1 MKMNDDLRYHWG
13 GLLKPIFPDESY
25 FKVDNKASDFKVRIS
40 WKIGTG
46 SDRPNKISKIITV
59 LIPAEVADDY
69 SNKNETQQQSDD
81 TNLQDFVS
89 NKLSNHDPDH
99 ERPGDQQPPEVEWIA
114 SSNVLNS

>member
-1 MKMNDDLRYHWG
+1 MNDDLRYHWG

-25 FKVDNKASDFKVRIS
+25 FTLDKIASDFKVKIS
-40 WKIGTG
+40 WKIGTD
-46 SDRPNKISKIITV
+46 SARPNKSSKIITV
-59 LIPAEVADDY
+59 LIPAEVADGY

-81 TNLQDFVS
+81 TNFQDFVR